1 MWLGGF
7 RRRGAE
13 GGEGVERALR
23 RLLDDAASR
32 GASDVHLEP
41 VAGGVWVRYRVD
53 GELRD
58 GLALG
63 GEEWPRVAGLLRYLS
78 GLDLLDGLHPQD
90 GVLALDGR
98 TWRVALLPCVQGERV
113 TLRLQGGLPYGGLGC
128 LGLEGEVVTEL
139 RCLLE
144 GTGLLAITGPAS
156 SGKTTTLYACLKEI
170 ADAGKSAI
178 SVEDPVEQPIP
189 GVTQVQIRPR
199 AGFGFL
205 AAVRAAL
212 RHDPRVLAIGE
223 VRDEESARAAVRCAL
238 GGHLV
243 LCTLHAGSAGHA
255 VERLVEM
262 GVDRRQLA
270 GAVCGILEQRL
281 VRKPCPRCQ
290 GLGCPR
296 CAERGWQGRRP
307 LARLVPGLPGRQEM
321 LVDERGR
328 EPGHDEG

>member
-1 MWLGGF
+1 MWWGGF
-7 RRRGAE
+7 GKRASD
-13 GGEGVERALR
+13 GGEGVERTVR
-23 RLLDDAASR
+23 RLLEDAATR

-41 VAGGVWVRYRVD
+41 VGSAVRVRYRVD

-90 GVLALDGR
+90 GVLVLDGR
-98 TWRVALLPCVQGERV
+98 TWRVALLPCLQGERV
-113 TLRLQGGLPYGGLGC
+113 TLRLQAGLPYGGLAG
-128 LGLEGEVVTEL
+128 LGLETEVVAEL
-139 RCLLE
+139 RFLLE
-144 GTGLLAITGPAS
+144 GSGLLAITGPAS
-156 SGKTTTLYACLKEI
+156 SGKTTTLYACLKEVVE
-170 ADAGKSAI
+170 AGKSVI

-189 GVTQVQIRPR
+189 GVTQVQVRPR

-243 LCTLHAGSAGHA
+243 LCTLHAGSAADA
-255 VERLVEM
+255 VERLAEM

-270 GAVCGILEQRL
+270 AALCGILEQRL
-281 VRKPCPRCQ
+281 VRKPCPCC
-290 GLGCPR
+290 GGAGCPR
-296 CAERGWQGRRP
+296 CGERGWQGRRP
-307 LARLVPGLPGRQEM
+307 LARVVRGVPGRREM
-321 LVDERGR
+321 VVDEGGR
-328 EPGHDEG
+328 DPVHDEG